1 MFIVGPLSLME
12 ITNNWVINSIIV
24 VFVSFVVAFTIHKLE
39 KKLCALVNQYYLKN
53 FHNNKE

>member
-1 MFIVGPLSLME
+1 ME